1 MVEPS
6 ILAQALINGLLLGG
20 IYSLVSVG
28 LTLIY
33 GVMDIVNFAHGA
45 FMMLSMYLTF
55 WLFVLFGVHPLI
67 SLPIAF
73 IVFFAAGMAV
83 QRTIIQRALEGPM
96 AAQMLV
102 TFGLLLII
110 ENSALFSWSALVRTI
125 SVDYSNL
132 TFFLGSISISAPRL
146 IAFIAAIIA
155 SLLLHL
161 FLTKTDLGLA
171 IRATAQNREAARLAG
186 INIKFIYSIAFGLG
200 LGLAAIA
207 GNLVATF
214 YYITPSA
221 GTPFLLAAF
230 VVAVLGGLG
239 NYVGAL
245 FGGLIIGI
253 VESMAG
259 TFLLP
264 AIRQLVYLA
273 VFYIILVTK
282 PEGLLGKTFERKA

>member
-200 LGLAAIA
+200 LGLVAIA

>member
-83 QRTIIQRALEGPM
+83 QRTVIQRALEGPM